1 MLPFFGCR
9 AILSPMSAPNVNV
22 EVQKVGSESSLSM
35 LRRFS
40 KRVQGS
46 GVLNKVRSLRYKTR
60 TLSTLKRKM
69 ATLKFIE
76 RQAEREKLAKLGKLP
91 VEKKRGRR

>member
-1 MLPFFGCR
+1 MQ
-9 AILSPMSAPNVNV
+9 SSVNV
-22 EVQKVGSESSLSM
+22 EVTKSGSESNLAL

-46 GVLNKVRSLRYKTR
+46 GVLNKVRSVRYKTR
-60 TLSTLKRKM
+60 TESPLKRKLSR
-69 ATLKFIE
+69 LKFLE
-76 RQAEREKLAKLGKLP
+76 RQAERERLSKLGKAP

>member
-1 MLPFFGCR
+1 
-9 AILSPMSAPNVNV
+9 MSAPNVNV
-22 EVQKVGSESSLSM
+22 EVQKTGNESSLSL

-60 TLSTLKRKM
+60 TLSPLKRKM
-69 ATLKFIE
+69 STLKFID
-76 RQAEREKLAKLGKLP
+76 RRAEREKLAKLGKLP
-91 VEKKRGRR
+91 VEKKRRGRR

>member
-1 MLPFFGCR
+1 MQGT
-9 AILSPMSAPNVNV
+9 VNV
-22 EVQKVGSESSLSM
+22 EVQKTGSESSLSV

-46 GVLNKVRSLRYKTR
+46 GVLNRVRSLRYRERAQYPLKR
-60 TLSTLKRKM
+60 KVSTLKFLERK
-69 ATLKFIE
+69 
-76 RQAEREKLAKLGKLP
+76 AERARLEKLGKAP

>member
-1 MLPFFGCR
+1 
-9 AILSPMSAPNVNV
+9 MSAVNINV
-22 EVQKVGSESSLSM
+22 EVQKTGNESSLSL

-60 TLSTLKRKM
+60 NQSTLKRKM
-69 ATLKFIE
+69 STLKFIE
-76 RQAEREKLAKLGKLP
+76 RRAERERLAKLGKLP

>member
-1 MLPFFGCR
+1 
-9 AILSPMSAPNVNV
+9 MSAPNVNV
-22 EVQKVGSESSLSM
+22 EVQKTGSESSLSL
-35 LRRFS
+35 LRRFT

-46 GVLNKVRSLRYKTR
+46 GVLMRKRGLRYKTR

-69 ATLKFIE
+69 ATLKFID
-76 RQAEREKLAKLGKLP
+76 RTAEREKLAKLGKLP

>member
-1 MLPFFGCR
+1 MMR
-9 AILSPMSAPNVNV
+9 SMSAPNVNV
-22 EVQKVGSESSLSM
+22 EVQKTGNESSLSL

-60 TLSTLKRKM
+60 TLSPLKRKM
-69 ATLKFIE
+69 STLKFID
-76 RQAEREKLAKLGKLP
+76 RRAEREKLAKLGKLP
-91 VEKKRGRR
+91 VEKKRRGRR

>member
-1 MLPFFGCR
+1 
-9 AILSPMSAPNVNV
+9 MSATTINV
-22 EVQKVGSESSLSM
+22 EVQKTGNESSLSL

-60 TLSTLKRKM
+60 NQSTLRKKV
-69 ATLKFIE
+69 ATLKFLERQIE
-76 RQAEREKLAKLGKLP
+76 RERLAKLGKLP
-91 VEKKRGRR
+91 VEKKRGRRSR